1 MSCSGKDVWNYSYE
15 LTIVVWQSAIYLTA
29 VTAHFYYPRF
39 CGLGVWVSLS
49 LSLCFLVSQGCNQGT
64 DLGCSFISSFDRG
77 RIHFQ
82 AYSIAG
88 RIHFLW
94 STGLRASVFG
104 WLLASS
110 FPHLSFLTYGLS
122 IEQLTV
128 QLLALS
134 KPTREREYPN
144 RMYYNVN

>member
-1 MSCSGKDVWNYSYE
+1 M
-15 LTIVVWQSAIYLTA
+15 
-29 VTAHFYYPRF
+29 
-39 CGLGVWVSLS
+39 
-49 LSLCFLVSQGCNQGT
+49 
-64 DLGCSFISSFDRG
+64 GCSFISSFDWG

-88 RIHFLW
+88 RIHFLC

-134 KPTREREYPN
+134 KPARERESILTGCVTTLTNTITEMICHHLRHNLLGRNKSEFLPILKWKGLYKIKRTRRQGYLGAILEGFFWPH
-144 RMYYNVN
+144 